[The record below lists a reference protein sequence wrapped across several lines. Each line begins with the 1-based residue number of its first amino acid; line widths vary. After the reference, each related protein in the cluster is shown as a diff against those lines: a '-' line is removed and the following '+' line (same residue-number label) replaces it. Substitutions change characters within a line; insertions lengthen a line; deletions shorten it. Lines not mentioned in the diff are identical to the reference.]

1 MIDLTTAIFNAIIE
15 NNVPARRLAKG
26 FAELI
31 EAAEWA
37 ERQETIPPVIRAALA
52 HPLRQIKTLLEN
64 PEKEGSD

>member
-1 MIDLTTAIFNAIIE
+1 MVDLTTAIFNAIIE

-37 ERQETIPPVIRAALA
+37 ERQETVPPVVRAALL
-52 HPLRQIKTLLEN
+52 HPLRQIKNLLEN
-64 PEKEGSD
+64 PDKENSE